1 MHLVFF
7 ERLVVRDVID
17 VPMPVRAGHRVM
29 ALKEN
34 AEFLF
39 MREVPVLREEAFDCL
54 ALEDLPAVYEVT
66 LGVLPIKC
74 LSIPEILAEDFLF
87 RHIHPLDP
95 PGRTMLQAID
105 RESALRID
113 VFRVYGA
120 AMSRT
125 SNLDLSTGT
134 IQLISLED
142 LVARAARLAL
152 DLAAGVPTPS
162 KHVTDFQR
170 LAELVDP
177 AEMETVWCDH
187 RKPEHPV
194 SFEETNRLL
203 HRLIPV
209 CHDLLITPDYSKDTE
224 KVCPRCRTTSAFRF
238 ADPKLV
244 LSILGYC

>member
-1 MHLVFF
+1 MLQRFLSF
-7 ERLVVRDVID
+7 ADAD
-17 VPMPVRAGHRVM
+17 RALCIFRKLARHD
-29 ALKEN
+29 
-34 AEFLF
+34 
-39 MREVPVLREEAFDCL
+39 MRRL
-54 ALEDLPAVYEVT
+54 ALTGGFAIEIHRLRRRCRPSIRSLNDIDFIADSFD
-66 LGVLPIKC
+66 
-74 LSIPEILAEDFLF
+74 SIPESLADDFLF

-113 VFRVYGA
+113 VFRAYGG

-125 SNLDLSTGT
+125 SNLDLSTGP

-177 AEMETVWCDH
+177 AEMETVWRDH
-187 RKPEHPV
+187 RKPGHPI

-203 HRLIPV
+203 QRLIPV
-209 CHDLLITPDYSKDTE
+209 CQDLLITPEYSKDTE

-238 ADPKLV
+238 ADPKLI
-244 LSILGYC
+244 LSTLGYC